1 MKKKGWKERLRNL
14 HKEINGDELFGSCAS
29 HNEGLDCCTEKKWL
43 LDFIEQELDK
53 AERRGFEKAI
63 KKIIAEYGE
72 NYNNGCGC
80 CSTKYLEDELPKLL
94 EEENGLK

>member
-1 MKKKGWKERLRNL
+1 M
-14 HKEINGDELFGSCAS
+14 
-29 HNEGLDCCTEKKWL
+29 EKKEHWEKEWEITPVYNQVP
-43 LDFIEQELDK
+43 FIKYLLDK

-94 EEENGLK
+94 EEENGKYS

>member
-1 MKKKGWKERLRNL
+1 MEEKKDWKELL
-14 HKEINGDELFGSCAS
+14 HKSLRSMQLGFSGSQVDWIDNFVES
-29 HNEGLDCCTEKKWL
+29 V
-43 LDFIEQELDK
+43 EQE

-94 EEENGLK
+94 EEENGKQKTTK